1 MKTVGLQK
9 TKQDWP
15 KGYKLNAFYVPRGV
29 GGQVVVVMLWPATN
43 HTEFKLYAF
52 SFNTHHA
59 PETAAACRIE
69 AAVAPPAAAVRRATT
84 TAAATLP
91 AVTLLRIAMV
101 LQQRLV
107 LKGVNDSNRVRPYI
121 P

>member
-1 MKTVGLQK
+1 
-9 TKQDWP
+9 
-15 KGYKLNAFYVPRGV
+15 
-29 GGQVVVVMLWPATN
+29 MLWPATN

-69 AAVAPPAAAVRRATT
+69 AAVVTAAAVRRATT
-84 TAAATLP
+84 AAVALP

-101 LQQRLV
+101 LQQQQQQRLV

>member
-1 MKTVGLQK
+1 
-9 TKQDWP
+9 
-15 KGYKLNAFYVPRGV
+15 
-29 GGQVVVVMLWPATN
+29 MLWPATN

-69 AAVAPPAAAVRRATT
+69 AAVATAAAVHHAT
-84 TAAATLP
+84 TAAAMP

>member
-1 MKTVGLQK
+1 
-9 TKQDWP
+9 
-15 KGYKLNAFYVPRGV
+15 
-29 GGQVVVVMLWPATN
+29 MLWPATN

-69 AAVAPPAAAVRRATT
+69 AAVATAAAVRRATT
-84 TAAATLP
+84 AAATTLP

-101 LQQRLV
+101 LQQQQQRLV

>member
-1 MKTVGLQK
+1 MKTMALQK
-9 TKQDWP
+9 SKHSWP

-69 AAVAPPAAAVRRATT
+69 AAVATAAAVRRATT
-84 TAAATLP
+84 AAVASP

-101 LQQRLV
+101 LQQQRLV

>member
-1 MKTVGLQK
+1 MDKTAYGAHV
-9 TKQDWP
+9 D
-15 KGYKLNAFYVPRGV
+15 FF
-29 GGQVVVVMLWPATN
+29 GQVVVVMLWPATN

-69 AAVAPPAAAVRRATT
+69 AAVAAAVRRATT
-84 TAAATLP
+84 AAVASP

>member
-1 MKTVGLQK
+1 
-9 TKQDWP
+9 
-15 KGYKLNAFYVPRGV
+15 
-29 GGQVVVVMLWPATN
+29 MLWPATN

-69 AAVAPPAAAVRRATT
+69 AAVATAAAVHHAT
-84 TAAATLP
+84 TAAAMP

-101 LQQRLV
+101 LQQQQRLV

>member
-1 MKTVGLQK
+1 
-9 TKQDWP
+9 
-15 KGYKLNAFYVPRGV
+15 
-29 GGQVVVVMLWPATN
+29 MLWPATN

-69 AAVAPPAAAVRRATT
+69 AAVVAAVRRATT
-84 TAAATLP
+84 AAVASP

>member
-1 MKTVGLQK
+1 
-9 TKQDWP
+9 
-15 KGYKLNAFYVPRGV
+15 
-29 GGQVVVVMLWPATN
+29 MLWPATN

-69 AAVAPPAAAVRRATT
+69 VAVAPPAAAVRRTT

-101 LQQRLV
+101 LQQQRLV

>member
-1 MKTVGLQK
+1 
-9 TKQDWP
+9 
-15 KGYKLNAFYVPRGV
+15 
-29 GGQVVVVMLWPATN
+29 MLWPATN

-69 AAVAPPAAAVRRATT
+69 A
-84 TAAATLP
+84 TAAAWRSGAA

-101 LQQRLV
+101 QQRLV
-107 LKGVNDSNRVRPYI
+107 LKGVNDSNRVRPYL